1 MGVFIE
7 PPFWAGEFYGRPS
20 PLPHAISLLVTP
32 AVAVAASSV
41 ANPTVIT
48 TTTPHGFVSGD
59 TIAIAG
65 HLGSTPAVDGSR
77 VVTVLTPTSF
87 SIPLN
92 VTVGGTG
99 GTVTRT
105 VAVEPLTLAEGKL
118 RAGLDWADGD
128 ARDGLMTGFI
138 ASARHKVEQDTGLAL
153 LTQTRDI
160 YFDAMPRWRWRTPL
174 ELPAHSRPLQAV
186 TWIKYT
192 DTGDVLQTLDPSQY
206 VVDVASGRIGLSLSG
221 IWPLDVRPFQPFVI
235 RIVSG
240 WPTVAQIPA
249 PLVHAVGLL
258 TAHYATVG
266 RDIAAVERVSGIEVP
281 FGYREAI
288 EPYCLVWVA

>member
-7 PPFWAGEFYGRPS
+7 PPFWAREAYGRPS
-20 PLPHAISLLVTP
+20 ALPHATSILVTP
-32 AVAVAASSV
+32 AVPITASSI
-41 ANPTVIT
+41 ANPTVLT
-48 TTTPHGFVSGD
+48 TGSPHGFVSGD
-59 TIAIAG
+59 TVAIAG

-87 SIPLN
+87 SIPVN

-105 VAVEPLTLAEGKL
+105 LAVEPLTLAQGKL
-118 RAGLDWADGD
+118 RANLDWVDGD
-128 ARDGLMTGFI
+128 PRDDLMTGFI
-138 ASARHKVEQDTGLAL
+138 AAARHKVEQDTGLAL
-153 LTQTRDI
+153 LTQTRDV
-160 YFDAMPRWRWRTPL
+160 YFDAMPRWRWRTPV
-174 ELPAHSRPLQAV
+174 ELPAQSRPLQAV
-186 TWIKYT
+186 TSIKWV
-192 DTGDVLQTLDPSQY
+192 DTGDVLQTLDPNQY
-206 VVDVASGRIGLSLSG
+206 VIDLASARIGLSLSG
-221 IWPLDVRPFQPFVI
+221 IWPFDVRPFQPYVV
-235 RIVSG
+235 RLRSG
-240 WPTVAQIPA
+240 WPAVAQIPA